1 MIDGAIR
8 PADEQDGCGDQ
19 LRRQERRVNAS
30 VRRPGRAGPRDAP
43 ASDTR
48 RKNHCRTQRRLIDWT
63 RRSTGFLTD
72 AFLYRSDIAHVLVNT
87 ALLTTVDLESSDQQF
102 YTRTYDVAN
111 MSTRLMKM
119 IELVCREGP
128 TRHIIGHFGDE
139 SFQAINCTG
148 TDNQKQSNT
157 TLHTPETQKRNR
169 ENCPS

>member
-1 MIDGAIR
+1 MAR
-8 PADEQDGCGDQ
+8 
-19 LRRQERRVNAS
+19 S
-30 VRRPGRAGPRDAP
+30 VRPTSRTDAATSCGGRSVGLMHRCTGRAGPGRDAP

-87 ALLTTVDLESSDQQF
+87 APLTTVDLESSDQQF

-157 TLHTPETQKRNR
+157 TLHIPVSQKKNR